1 MIELPESHALA
12 ACMNEAV
19 RGKVIKEVKAGLTP
33 HGFAFFYGNKEDYP
47 ALLEGKTVGES
58 RAWGGYL
65 ETDAEDA
72 VIRFN
77 DGVNV
82 RYYEAG
88 AKLPAK
94 HQMYIGFEDGS
105 CIVCTIQMYGG
116 ISVSKAGEDQN
127 PYYLTARRKPTPLT
141 DAFDEAYFLQ
151 MYEEAKNKKKNMSA
165 KAFLATEQRIPGL
178 GNGVLQDILFE
189 AGLHPKA
196 RLENLTDEDLDSLYR
211 SIKQVLLRMTQ
222 QGGRDTEKTLF
233 GQYGGYMTILS
244 KKTLEEPC
252 PVCGGMISRQAYL
265 GGNVYFCPRCQEMK

>member
-1 MIELPESHALA
+1 
-12 ACMNEAV
+12 
-19 RGKVIKEVKAGLTP
+19 
-33 HGFAFFYGNKEDYP
+33 
-47 ALLEGKTVGES
+47 
-58 RAWGGYL
+58 
-65 ETDAEDA
+65 
-72 VIRFN
+72 
-77 DGVNV
+77 
-82 RYYEAG
+82 
-88 AKLPAK
+88 
-94 HQMYIGFEDGS
+94 
-105 CIVCTIQMYGG
+105 
-116 ISVSKAGEDQN
+116 
-127 PYYLTARRKPTPLT
+127 
-141 DAFDEAYFLQ
+141 
-151 MYEEAKNKKKNMSA
+151 MSA

-211 SIKQVLLRMTQ
+211 SIKRVLLRMTQ